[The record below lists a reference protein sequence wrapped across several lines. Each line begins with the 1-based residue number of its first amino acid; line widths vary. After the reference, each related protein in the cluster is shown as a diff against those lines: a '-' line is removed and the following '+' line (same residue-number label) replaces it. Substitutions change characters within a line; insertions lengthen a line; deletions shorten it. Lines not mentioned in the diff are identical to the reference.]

1 MPATTYITTPIYYVN
16 APPHIG
22 HAYTTIAADVLSRFH
37 RLIGREHFFLT
48 GTDEHGDKVAEA
60 AAAVGKDPQFYADE
74 ISGLFRDTWPKLRI
88 SNDSFIRTTSEAHKR
103 VVRYILQKVH
113 DTGDIY
119 FSSYQGLYCV
129 GCERFYV
136 ERELV
141 EGKCP
146 QHDVAPVLRQEEN
159 YFFRMSKYQEWLIDH
174 IQSHPDFIRPERY
187 RNEALSFLSEPLE
200 DLCIS
205 RPKSRLTWGISL
217 PFDDRYVTYVWF
229 DALINYVSA
238 LGYPDGDLYHRFW
251 PAAQHLIAK
260 DILKPHAIYWP
271 TMLKAAGIPV
281 YQHLNVHGYWNV
293 DEKKMSKSR
302 GTVVRPLDLLPV
314 YGLDAFRYFLMRE
327 MVFGLDANFNEEAL
341 IDRINADLA
350 NDLGNLVSRLLTMVH
365 RYCGG
370 KVPQAGAAEE
380 EDTRLKEA
388 ACRLP
393 SSYVTHMEALRFHVA
408 LMEIWEVI
416 NHVNRYLDQSA
427 PWALAKDPSK
437 RPRLDAVL
445 LYALETLKI
454 VTVLLSP
461 FIPDA
466 SLDILGRIGVDLP
479 VSGLRMDEDTAWGTL
494 RPGTATRRGDALFPR
509 IEERRDQEK
518 GAPAAAP
525 AKPLLSVEEFARV
538 DLRVAEIVSAESIPG
553 SDKLLKL
560 EVDLGERRT
569 VVAGIAMH
577 YRPEELVGR
586 QVVVVAN
593 LKPATLR
600 GVRSEGMLLAAG
612 DRKELVLVGPERK
625 VTPGSVVK

>member
-22 HAYTTIAADVLSRFH
+22 HAYTTIVADVLSRFH
-37 RLIGREHFFLT
+37 RLMGREHFFLT

-60 AAAVGKDPQFYADE
+60 AAAVGKDPQSYADE
-74 ISGLFRDTWPKLRI
+74 ISGLFRDTWPKLGI
-88 SNDSFIRTTSEAHKR
+88 SNDSFIRTTSEAHKG
-103 VVRYILQKVH
+103 VVRHILQKVY
-113 DTGDIY
+113 DAGDIY

-146 QHDVAPVLRQEEN
+146 QHDRAPVHRQEEN

-238 LGYPDGDLYHRFW
+238 LGYPNGALYHRFW

-293 DEKKMSKSR
+293 DEQKMSKSR
-302 GTVVRPLDLLPV
+302 GTVVRPLELLPV
-314 YGLDAFRYFLMRE
+314 YGLNAFRYFLMRE
-327 MVFGLDANFNEEAL
+327 MVFGLDANFSEEAL
-341 IDRINADLA
+341 VGRINADLA
-350 NDLGNLVSRLLTMVH
+350 NDLGNLESRLLTMVH

-370 KVPQAGAAEE
+370 KVPRGGAAEE
-380 EDTRLKEA
+380 EDSRLKEA
-388 ACRLP
+388 AGRLP
-393 SSYVTHMEALRFHVA
+393 SSYVTHMETLRFHLA

-416 NHVNRYLDQSA
+416 NQVNRYLDQSA
-427 PWALAKDPSK
+427 PWALAKDPSR
-437 RPRLDAVL
+437 RPRLETVL

-454 VTVLLSP
+454 VTVLLFP

-466 SLDILGRIGVDLP
+466 SREILRRIGVDVP
-479 VSGLRMDEDTAWGTL
+479 ASGLRMDEDTAWGIL
-494 RPGTATRRGDALFPR
+494 RTGTATRRGQGLFPR
-509 IEERRDQEK
+509 IEERKDQEK
-518 GAPAAAP
+518 EEPAPTPGKAVLGLEDF
-525 AKPLLSVEEFARV
+525 AKV
-538 DLRVAEIVSAESIPG
+538 DLRVAEIVSAEAIPG
-553 SDKLLKL
+553 SDRLLKL
-560 EVDLGERRT
+560 EVDLGQRRT
-569 VVAGIAMH
+569 IVAGIATH

-612 DRKELVLVGPERK
+612 SQKELVLIGPERK
-625 VTPGSVVK
+625 VTPGSMVK